1 MSSSNL
7 RVHYGSTN
15 VEQAVRARL
24 RWWDDQ
30 GISQRIWKHDPALWT
45 DDPAGQD
52 EIIKRMGWMDA
63 PEIMAG
69 KVEEMTAFAKEICQA
84 GFTHTVLLGMG
95 GSSLAPE
102 VYALVIGEKQGFP
115 QLRVLDSTDPGAIA
129 DVEAWC
135 NLETTLFIV
144 ASKSGGTIETRTQAD
159 YFYERVRSLKGE
171 RAGENFIAITDP
183 GTGLE
188 AEAKAKGYR
197 RIFPGL
203 PSIGGRYSAFS
214 PFGLI
219 PAALMGID
227 VGAVLARSRLA
238 MSDCGPDVSA
248 AENPGVLLGILLG
261 EFALAGR
268 DKVTFLLP
276 ERWASFANWAEQLI
290 AESTGKQGKGIL
302 PVALEAPGSPQAY
315 SDDRLFITVGI
326 PNMDEPELEHNL
338 LMLEKAGHPVVRIP
352 LQAMDDLGYE
362 YYRWAFAVPAASV
375 LLRINP
381 FDQPNV
387 QESKAN
393 TERMLKVYEE
403 QGVLPELPSVLNEGG
418 LRVYGQVSG
427 GNLAAALRA
436 FLEQVRKG
444 DYIALQAYLTPHSET
459 WEAMQSLRLFIR
471 DTLKV
476 ATTLAYGPRFLHST
490 GQLHKGGAPNGV
502 FIQFTSDRTPELAIP
517 GRPYTFGTLIDAQA
531 LGDWQALTARGL
543 RALRI
548 HLGADVAGNLARL
561 KDAFNEAMG

>member
-1 MSSSNL
+1 MSDNSL
-7 RVHYGSTN
+7 HVYYGNTK
-15 VEQAVRARL
+15 VEQAVHARL
-24 RWWDDQ
+24 QWWADRH
-30 GISQRIWKHDPALWT
+30 ISPRIWKHDPALWT

-52 EIIKRMGWMDA
+52 EIVKRMGWLDA

-69 KVEEMTAFAKEICQA
+69 KVDEITAFAEEIRTT

-102 VYALVIGEKQGFP
+102 VYALVIGKAEGFP
-115 QLRVLDSTDPGAIA
+115 QFRVLDSTDPGAIA
-129 DVEAWC
+129 EVEAWY

-188 AEAKAKGYR
+188 TEAKAKGYR

-203 PSIGGRYSAFS
+203 ASIGGRYSAFS

-227 VGAVLARSRLA
+227 IGAVLARSRAA
-238 MSDCGPDVSA
+238 MADCGPDVPA
-248 AENPGVLLGILLG
+248 AENPAVLLGILLG

-276 ERWASFANWAEQLI
+276 ERWVSFANWAEQLI

-302 PVALEAPGSPQAY
+302 PVALEAVGSPQVY
-315 SDDRLFITVGI
+315 GDDRLFVTLDIPGI
-326 PNMDEPELEHNL
+326 QGPELTHCL
-338 LMLEKAGHPVVRIP
+338 LKLEEAGHPIIRIP
-352 LQAMDDLGYE
+352 LEAVDDLGYE
-362 YYRWAFAVPAASV
+362 YYRWAFAIPVASV

-387 QESKAN
+387 QESKTN

-403 QGVLPELPSVLNEGG
+403 QGTLPEPPPTLSDGTIRL
-418 LRVYGQVSG
+418 YGHISG
-427 GNLAAALRA
+427 DSLTAALRT
-436 FLEQVRKG
+436 FLEQIRKG
-444 DYIALQAYLTPHSET
+444 DYVALQAYLTPRSET
-459 WEAMQSLRLFIR
+459 WGAMQSLRLLIR

-502 FIQFTSDRTPELAIP
+502 FIQLTSDRTPELAIP

-543 RALRI
+543 RVLRI

-561 KDAFNEAMG
+561 KDVFSEALG

>member
-52 EIIKRMGWMDA
+52 EIIKRMGWIDA

-69 KVEEMTAFAKEICQA
+69 KVEEMTTFAEEIHQA

-115 QLRVLDSTDPGAIA
+115 QFRVLDSTDPGAVA

-171 RAGENFIAITDP
+171 RTSENFIAITDP

-188 AEAKAKGYR
+188 AEAKVKGYR
-197 RIFPGL
+197 CIFPGL

-315 SDDRLFITVGI
+315 SDDRLFITVDI
-326 PNMDEPELEHNL
+326 PNMDEPELEHSL
-338 LMLEKAGHPVVRIP
+338 LMLEEAGHPVIRIH
-352 LQAMDDLGYE
+352 LQAVDDLGYE

-375 LLRINP
+375 LLHINP

-403 QGVLPELPSVLNEGG
+403 QGVLPELSSVLSEGG
-418 LRVYGQVSG
+418 VRVYGQVPG
-427 GNLAAALRA
+427 DNLAAALRA

-517 GRPYTFGTLIDAQA
+517 GRSYTFGTLIDAQA

-543 RALRI
+543 RVLRI
-548 HLGADVAGNLARL
+548 HLGTDVAGNLARL